1 MPYYVHTEG
10 SEPETG
16 IAFTSRQDAHED
28 KQRREGEDG
37 KRTITFVLT
46 EDERRDWRSRELR
59 KFQDGIYQYP
69 PWIPGQYVTWEPA
82 DTPDQDYGE
91 YAPLVVH
98 FAHLSLKTPGCIAYT
113 PSDEDGYR
121 DRQVKIK
128 VGRYLEQFM
137 SDKWSR
143 ETIASYVDQCKAVE
157 QDIQMTRDPKDIVSI
172 YVNGPR
178 SCMSRRADHYASSVH
193 PAHVYGNSPDLA
205 VAYLGTVS
213 EPTARC
219 IVWPEKD
226 EYTRVYGDT
235 TLEQIL
241 RLHGYRKRG
250 GSDYGDLSGARIVAI
265 EDDSNVY
272 VMPYVDA
279 AESAD
284 LSDDGKHLVLRGDT
298 GGRYETKVTRSYG
311 GDTLCCGLTEVQ
323 NDEDDHGTCDHCGED
338 CDSNDRYCSSCYDD
352 HWSCCRCG
360 EDYFD
365 HDESQDVDGDLYCT
379 SCASRWEHTCEVCED
394 TWFAKHPDSE
404 FCSRHEHYS
413 RCDACDT
420 PSDDLDNDQ
429 HCANCHVDEDED
441 DSTED
446 ATVDPVLAD
455 TVHPLNLYPTITD
468 EILIQTRT
476 LGEVFVHVLHL
487 SGAIAVHVT
496 LPEDTGVGCKPFTL
510 THVLTGLVVTRAD
523 TLREAIARCNALTI
537 PGVDWG
543 FTEWGMVHST
553 NARAR
558 YYEVKRMPVS
568 ELQSTYAPEVSQ

>member
-28 KQRREGEDG
+28 KQRREGEDD

-46 EDERRDWRSRELR
+46 EDERKHWRAREYQ
-59 KFQDGIYQYP
+59 KFRDGIYQLP
-69 PWIPGQYVTWEPA
+69 PWIPGIYATWEPTDA
-82 DTPDQDYGE
+82 PDQDYGE
-91 YAPLVVH
+91 YAPLAVH

-113 PSDEDGYR
+113 PTDEHGYQ

-137 SDKWSR
+137 AGKWSQ
-143 ETIASYVDQCKAVE
+143 EVIASYVDRCKATE
-157 QDIQMTRDPKDIVSI
+157 QTLQLTRDPKEIVSI
-172 YVNGPR
+172 YVHGPR

-205 VAYLGTVS
+205 LAYLGTVS
-213 EPTARC
+213 SPTARC
-219 IVWPEKD
+219 IVWPEKN

-241 RLHGYRKRG
+241 RLHGYTKHG
-250 GSDYGDLSGARIVAI
+250 TYGDISGARIVAI
-265 EDDSNVY
+265 EDDSDVY

-279 AESAD
+279 CESAH

-298 GGRYETKVTRSYG
+298 EGCYETKVTRSYG
-311 GDTLCCGLTEVQ
+311 GDTLCCGLTQEQ
-323 NDEDDHGTCDHCGED
+323 GTCAHCEGE
-338 CDSNDRYCSSCYDD
+338 CDTDEQYCSSCYDD
-352 HWSCCRCG
+352 HWSCSRCG
-360 EDYFD
+360 DDYFD
-365 HDESQDVDGDLYCT
+365 QDESQDVDGDLYC
-379 SCASRWEHTCEVCED
+379 SNCASRYEQTCPVCDD
-394 TWFAKHPDSE
+394 TWFIRNPDSE
-404 FCSRHEHYS
+404 FCTRHEHYS
-413 RCDACDT
+413 RCEDCDT
-420 PSDDLDNDQ
+420 PSDDLDSDS
-429 HCANCHVDEDED
+429 HCPDCHVEEDQEDDTED

-446 ATVDPVLAD
+446 ATVDPMLAD

-476 LGEVFVHVLHL
+476 HGETFVHVLHL

-496 LPEDTGVGCKPFTL
+496 LPDDTGVGCKPFTL
-510 THVLTGLVVTRAD
+510 THVLTGLVVMRAD
-523 TLREAIARCNALTI
+523 TLAEAIARCNALTI
-537 PGVDWG
+537 PGIDWG
-543 FTEWGMVHST
+543 FTESGMVHST
-553 NARAR
+553 NAHSR
-558 YYEVKRMPVS
+558 YYEVCRMPVS